1 MYLFNKDEILTKY
14 ENIDM
19 IIDQFMEVRL
29 AFYETRKQNRIKELE
44 SLLVLYSN
52 KHRFISELLADT
64 LDLRKKKAQ
73 VIDEMLEIKQ
83 YDKIESS
90 YHYLTKMHMDMVNE
104 ENVTKLNFEYTQT
117 QESLSVLKAKTIQ
130 EMYLEELKELNERI

>member
-1 MYLFNKDEILTKY
+1 
-14 ENIDM
+14 
-19 IIDQFMEVRL
+19 
-29 AFYETRKQNRIKELE
+29 
-44 SLLVLYSN
+44 
-52 KHRFISELLADT
+52 LLADT